1 MASASTPSEIEKLT
15 GITLK
20 SEYFDPEATLELFP
34 NTSNGEPS
42 RVSLLYGHTGSGKST
57 IAQGF
62 REYAEQADPPDGSP
76 ADPCK

>member
-34 NTSNGEPS
+34 NTSNVPPTAP
-42 RVSLLYGHTGSGKST
+42 LPIPANKYGSGKT
-57 IAQGF
+57 ERFPHIPGTD
-62 REYAEQADPPDGSP
+62 R
-76 ADPCK
+76 